1 MGESADGL
9 TFKKRDDSRKARQ
22 LHGLC
27 RTLGNNM
34 VLGVS
39 QGWKKNLQLV
49 GVGYR
54 ANANLKQLTLQLGY
68 SHDVVMDIPEG
79 VKVEVDKGSTNIEVS
94 GYDKEVVGN
103 FAATVRMKRPPE
115 PYKGKGVRYLGE
127 YVAMKEGKAGKK

>member
-54 ANANLKQLTLQLGY
+54 ANANQKHLTLQLGY

>member
-9 TFKKRDDSRKARQ
+9 TFAKRDDSRKARQ

-54 ANANLKQLTLQLGY
+54 ASANQKQLTLQLGY

-79 VKVEVDKGSTNIEVS
+79 VKVEVAKGSTDIEVS

>member
-9 TFKKRDDSRKARQ
+9 TFVKRDDSRKARQ

-54 ANANLKQLTLQLGY
+54 ASANQKQLTLQLGY

-79 VKVEVDKGSTNIEVS
+79 VKVEVAKGSTDIEVS

>member
-54 ANANLKQLTLQLGY
+54 ASANQKQLTLQLGY

>member
-1 MGESADGL
+1 VGESADGL

-54 ANANLKQLTLQLGY
+54 ANANQKQLTLQLGY

-103 FAATVRMKRPPE
+103 AAATVRMKRPPE

>member
-1 MGESADGL
+1 MSPFWL
-9 TFKKRDDSRKARQ
+9 LS
-22 LHGLC
+22 
-27 RTLGNNM
+27 
-34 VLGVS
+34 
-39 QGWKKNLQLV
+39 
-49 GVGYR
+49 
-54 ANANLKQLTLQLGY
+54 Y

-79 VKVEVDKGSTNIEVS
+79 VKVEVAKGSTDIEVS

>member
-54 ANANLKQLTLQLGY
+54 ANANQKQLTLQLE
-68 SHDVVMDIPEG
+68 DQ
-79 VKVEVDKGSTNIEVS
+79 KASTRAS
-94 GYDKEVVGN
+94 S
-103 FAATVRMKRPPE
+103 
-115 PYKGKGVRYLGE
+115 
-127 YVAMKEGKAGKK
+127 

>member
-9 TFKKRDDSRKARQ
+9 TFVKRDDSRKARQ

-34 VLGVS
+34 FLGVS

-54 ANANLKQLTLQLGY
+54 ASANQKQLTLQLGY

-79 VKVEVDKGSTNIEVS
+79 VKVEVAKGSTDIEVS
-94 GYDKEVVGN
+94 GYAKEVVGN

>member
-54 ANANLKQLTLQLGY
+54 ASANQKQLTLQLGY

-79 VKVEVDKGSTNIEVS
+79 VKVEVAKGSTDIEVS